1 MKKYKRGY
9 CPDCGRFACLRK
21 DGTTF
26 AHGSWG
32 RSMKCIAGG
41 QVPDILEVSIG
52 KWAVKRG

>member
-1 MKKYKRGY
+1 MKYKRGY

-32 RSMKCIAGG
+32 RSLKCIAGG
-41 QVPDILEVSIG
+41 QIPDKLEVSIG
-52 KWAVKRG
+52 KWAVKK